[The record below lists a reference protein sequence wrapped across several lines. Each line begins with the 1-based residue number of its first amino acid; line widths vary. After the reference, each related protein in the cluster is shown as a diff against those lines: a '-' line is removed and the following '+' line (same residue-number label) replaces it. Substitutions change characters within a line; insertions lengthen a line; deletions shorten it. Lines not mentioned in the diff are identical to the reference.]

1 LDNGR
6 KEASQDRFLPVLYC
20 GKSKITLLNGS
31 VMKRI
36 SYPIIGLLAFFLVLC
51 WSCTDHEPGSGPIVT
66 PKIKTLEIVGGEVV
80 NGAEGLNFRILVEEL
95 GNRTV
100 TEYGMVWKVQKDNQ
114 QITPTIND
122 SKTVFSMPFTI
133 GEHSKLEFNIQN
145 QKPYVDLFY
154 RAYAILENGTVV
166 YGDQTFDFD

>member
-1 LDNGR
+1 
-6 KEASQDRFLPVLYC
+6 
-20 GKSKITLLNGS
+20 
-31 VMKRI
+31 
-36 SYPIIGLLAFFLVLC
+36 
-51 WSCTDHEPGSGPIVT
+51 VT